1 MKNLMTLL
9 AVFFIGY
16 TASADTGKDRSTTTF
31 NYYNGESFI
40 FTEGNV
46 EFSVFPDGQ
55 FDFRYIGPQQGTH
68 VSIGG
73 PNVNISFNAGYD
85 YAPYIQRDD
94 YGAVIQIEDVP
105 VYYDYYG
112 RIIRAGNI
120 VLDYNRFGLAQVG
133 NLYINYNNYGRYVGT
148 RGFINVY
155 NRHYVYRPWHQYYVR
170 PVFSNCIVFTRPYR
184 AYYNPVRYSYAV
196 HYNYYRTGWYKKH
209 YKSNYYRPGQKVRS
223 YNRGQR
229 LSRQRDLAQ
238 VRNRSNQSYARTS
251 TRVSRSNREGLSNQN
266 SRSRT
271 DRTIISR
278 TGNTR
283 SNNAG
288 RATTNTR
295 GNSNAT
301 RTRSN
306 TSSRAVTPSTRT
318 NSRVKATTRT
328 TTPRATR
335 TNTTRSSNNSAR
347 VKSNTSRA
355 SKAVKSKRTS
365 RSSAKA
371 RTSTNSRV
379 KASSSR
385 GSSNNRASSTTTRR
399 RGN

>member
-55 FDFRYIGPQQGTH
+55 FDFRYIGPQHGTQ

-94 YGAVIQIEDVP
+94 YGAVIQIEDIP

-120 VLDYNRFGLAQVG
+120 VLDYNRYGLAQVG

-155 NRHYVYRPWHQYYVR
+155 NRNYVYRPWHQYYVR
-170 PVFSNCIVFTRPYR
+170 PIFSNCIVFARPYR
-184 AYYNPVRYSYAV
+184 AYYNPVRFTYAV
-196 HYNYYRTGWYKKH
+196 HYNYYRTGWYNTH
-209 YKSNYYRPGQKVRS
+209 YNTNYYRPGQKVRS

-229 LSRQRDLAQ
+229 LQRQRDLAP
-238 VRNRSNQSYARTS
+238 VRNRSNQSYARTN

-288 RATTNTR
+288 RATTTR

-318 NSRVKATTRT
+318 NSRVKTTTRT

-335 TNTTRSSNNSAR
+335 TTSRSSNNSAR
-347 VKSNTSRA
+347 VKSNTSR
-355 SKAVKSKRTS
+355 SSNAVKSNRTS
-365 RSSAKA
+365 RSSTTA
-371 RTSTNSRV
+371 RSSSNSRV

-385 GSSNNRASSTTTRR
+385 GSSNNRTSTTTSRR